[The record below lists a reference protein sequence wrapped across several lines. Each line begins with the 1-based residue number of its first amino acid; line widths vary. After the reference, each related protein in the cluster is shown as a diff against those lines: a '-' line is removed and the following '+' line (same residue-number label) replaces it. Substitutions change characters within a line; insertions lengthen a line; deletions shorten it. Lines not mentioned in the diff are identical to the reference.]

1 MIFGHSKEL
10 HKYKTKE
17 LWDVDSEIVDQQIRL
32 IDTSQKK
39 TDSTLIKTCVSC
51 LIFKHHISVIKC
63 YHICRK
69 IVKFYWLQIAYTAL
83 LDFNHC
89 GAIH

>member
-10 HKYKTKE
+10 NKYKTKE

-39 TDSTLIKTCVSC
+39 NGL
-51 LIFKHHISVIKC
+51 
-63 YHICRK
+63 
-69 IVKFYWLQIAYTAL
+69 AL
-83 LDFNHC
+83 NTQHVDKNLCFMPNF
-89 GAIH
+89 